1 MKKIL
6 KVTILVLFVTVIG
19 ISAHAQVNPLPVI
32 PDNGGPGAGGSG
44 TSNINPPGSGLD
56 GAVPFDGGLSL
67 ILLAAG
73 AGLGAKKTK
82 VALAKA

>member
-6 KVTILVLFVTVIG
+6 KVTALSLIVLTMA
-19 ISAHAQVNPLPVI
+19 ISKGHAQGTPV
-32 PDNGGPGAGGSG
+32 PGGGGPGVNGSG
-44 TSNINPPGSGLD
+44 GFTPPSNSGGGD

-73 AGLGAKKTK
+73 AGVGARKKNMVK
-82 VALAKA
+82 N

>member
-6 KVTILVLFVTVIG
+6 KVTLLSLIVTVIG
-19 ISAHAQVNPLPVI
+19 ISARAQSNPL
-32 PDNGGPGAGGSG
+32 GPGVDNSGGYTG
-44 TSNINPPGSGLD
+44 NTNPPGTNAD

-73 AGLGAKKTK
+73 AGVGAKKRK
-82 VALAKA
+82 MLNA

>member
-6 KVTILVLFVTVIG
+6 KVTILTLIVITIAMNQG
-19 ISAHAQVNPLPVI
+19 RAQGTPPA
-32 PDNGGPGAGGSG
+32 GPGDASG
-44 TSNINPPGSGLD
+44 PWTSNTNSGGGD

-73 AGLGAKKTK
+73 AGVGMKRKNNTTTNQ
-82 VALAKA
+82 